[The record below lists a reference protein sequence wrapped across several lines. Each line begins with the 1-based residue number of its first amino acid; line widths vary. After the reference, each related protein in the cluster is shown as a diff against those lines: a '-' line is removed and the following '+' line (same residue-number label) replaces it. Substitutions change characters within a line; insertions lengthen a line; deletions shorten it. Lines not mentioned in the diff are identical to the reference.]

1 MDHVAICVH
10 PFIMRQEIDV
20 YKNGE
25 CVEHKKCPIAEIAD
39 TCYALC
45 KKHNVH
51 QIDYAG
57 NKQFGQKIEEKVNLT
72 KYDNFAI
79 NFNYY

>member
-25 CVEHKKCPIAEIAD
+25 CVEHKECPIAEIAD

>member
-1 MDHVAICVH
+1 
-10 PFIMRQEIDV
+10 MRQEIDV

-25 CVEHKKCPIAEIAD
+25 CVEHKECPIAEIAD

-51 QIDYAG
+51 QIDYVG